1 MPVYRDGFILRAER
15 SDIMAIKTENENG
28 AIVVSENVIAR
39 IAGVATSSCYGV
51 VGMAYKSAT
60 DSIASLLK
68 WDSITK
74 GIKVTTAEDKI
85 SLDLHIIVEY
95 GVNINVTCES
105 IMENVKY
112 AVENATGFKVGSVN
126 VNVEGVRVS

>member
-1 MPVYRDGFILRAER
+1 MGFHH
-15 SDIMAIKTENENG
+15 
-28 AIVVSENVIAR
+28 
-39 IAGVATSSCYGV
+39 
-51 VGMAYKSAT
+51 
-60 DSIASLLK
+60 
-68 WDSITK
+68 K

>member
-1 MPVYRDGFILRAER
+1 
-15 SDIMAIKTENENG
+15 MAIKTENENG

-39 IAGVATSSCYGV
+39 IAGVATSNCYGV

-74 GIKVTTAEDKI
+74 GINVTTAEDKI